1 MTSERDKLKIYVERA
16 KKDLIE
22 ETRRNDI
29 LKRQLAEGNDDDD
42 VDSSNDGLKGKIDK
56 MRKEMERINSYTI
69 DMASNPA

>member
-1 MTSERDKLKIYVERA
+1 MSERDKLKIYVERA

-22 ETRRNDI
+22 ETRRNEI
-29 LKRQLAEGNDDDD
+29 LKRQVADGNDDDD
-42 VDSSNDGLKGKIDK
+42 DSSNDGLKGQIDK

>member
-1 MTSERDKLKIYVERA
+1 MSERDKLKIYVERA

-22 ETRRNDI
+22 ETRRNEI